1 MAAMKVER
9 RVALTGFSKV
19 SQLVAPKAALL
30 VAKMVLKRDENLGG
44 RKDAAKVGKKVG
56 MTVGRSVANLAD

>member
-1 MAAMKVER
+1 
-9 RVALTGFSKV
+9 
-19 SQLVAPKAALL
+19 
-30 VAKMVLKRDENLGG
+30 LKPDENLGG